1 MGSRFSLEHGKI
13 GFSRLGVDQ
22 ETIQTDVITSKPVR
36 WRLRQRELT
45 IILLLG
51 DLFVTFSSLLIA
63 IYFWARPDWLRFSL
77 TFIRERIPFWYYL
90 LPLLWIV
97 FLVELYDVRRA
108 SRVRDTITGIAIA
121 ALISLGIYSLVY
133 FTSEPNSLPRR
144 GVAAFILAS
153 FVLTIIWRLLYIK
166 VFTAPSFIRRV
177 LIIGAGRAGS
187 TVAQVIREIWPA
199 PFLVIG
205 FIDDDPHKMGI
216 EIKGFP
222 VLGDNCDLI
231 DIARKHHI
239 TDLIFSISNQMNPD
253 MFEALLK
260 AEELGIEITTMPVI
274 YEELLSRVP
283 VFLLQSDWILR
294 SFLDQAH
301 ANRFYELMKRLLDIL
316 GSLIGMFFLV
326 VFTPLISLMILLDD
340 GWPVFYSQDRLGK
353 NGRIFSMIKFRTMSK
368 NSCEDGEL
376 RPTSDHDERI
386 TRAGKF
392 LRKSHLDELP
402 QVINVMLGDMSLVGP
417 RAEIPELA
425 AKFQEQ
431 IPFYRARVLAR
442 PGLTGWAQVNQ
453 DYAATVKE
461 SAVKLEYDLYYIK
474 RRNLLLDFTILL
486 RTAGSVFGLRGK

>member
-1 MGSRFSLEHGKI
+1 VDCAPCGI
-13 GFSRLGVDQ
+13 G
-22 ETIQTDVITSKPVR
+22 
-36 WRLRQRELT
+36 
-45 IILLLG
+45 
-51 DLFVTFSSLLIA
+51 
-63 IYFWARPDWLRFSL
+63 
-77 TFIRERIPFWYYL
+77 
-90 LPLLWIV
+90 
-97 FLVELYDVRRA
+97 
-108 SRVRDTITGIAIA
+108 IA
-121 ALISLGIYSLVY
+121 ALISLGIYSLIY

-199 PFLVIG
+199 PFLVVG
-205 FIDDDPHKMGI
+205 FIDDDPHKLEM

-222 VLGDNCDLI
+222 VLGGNADLNE
-231 DIARKHHI
+231 IAQKHNI

-253 MFEALLK
+253 MFEALLH
-260 AEELGIEITTMPVI
+260 AEEMGIEITTMPVI

-301 ANRFYELMKRLLDIL
+301 ANRFYELVKRLIDIM
-316 GSLIGMFFLV
+316 GSLVGMLFLIV
-326 VFTPLISLMILLDD
+326 VSPLISIMIMLDN

-353 NGRIFSMIKFRTMSK
+353 NGRVFSMIKFRTMCKDS
-368 NSCEDGEL
+368 EGHGQP
-376 RPTSDHDERI
+376 RTTMDHDERI
-386 TRAGKF
+386 TRVGKL
-392 LRKSHLDELP
+392 LRKSHFDELP
-402 QVINVMLGDMSLVGP
+402 QVINVLLGDMSLVGP
-417 RAEIPELA
+417 RAERPELA
-425 AKFQEQ
+425 EELQEV

-453 DYAATVKE
+453 DYASTVKE

-474 RRNLLLDFTILL
+474 RRNLILDFTILL

>member
-1 MGSRFSLEHGKI
+1 
-13 GFSRLGVDQ
+13 
-22 ETIQTDVITSKPVR
+22 
-36 WRLRQRELT
+36 
-45 IILLLG
+45 
-51 DLFVTFSSLLIA
+51 
-63 IYFWARPDWLRFSL
+63 
-77 TFIRERIPFWYYL
+77 
-90 LPLLWIV
+90 
-97 FLVELYDVRRA
+97 
-108 SRVRDTITGIAIA
+108 
-121 ALISLGIYSLVY
+121 
-133 FTSEPNSLPRR
+133 
-144 GVAAFILAS
+144 VAAFILAS

-177 LIIGAGRAGS
+177 LIIGAGRAGT

-199 PFLVIG
+199 PFLVVG
-205 FIDDDPHKMGI
+205 FIDDDQHKLGM

-222 VLGDNCDLI
+222 VLGDNCALI
-231 DIARKHHI
+231 DIAQRHHI
-239 TDLIFSISNQMNPD
+239 TDLIFSISNQMNAD

-260 AEELGIEITTMPVI
+260 AEEMGIEITTMPVI

-301 ANRFYELMKRLLDIL
+301 VNRFYELMKRLLDII
-316 GSLIGMFFLV
+316 GSLVGMFFLV
-326 VFTPLISLMILLDD
+326 LLTPLVSLMILVDD
-340 GWPVFYSQDRLGK
+340 GWPFFYSQDRLGK

-368 NSCEDGEL
+368 DSCENGEL
-376 RPTSDHDERI
+376 RPTLDHDERI
-386 TRAGKF
+386 TRVGRL

-417 RAEIPELA
+417 RAEIPQLA
-425 AKFQEQ
+425 ASFQEQ